1 MRPIP
6 GNQTREQNLSQSKS
20 KTLFGRFN
28 FLVTIN
34 RKQLANNFW
43 QTITKQIW
51 ANNKNTF
58 RSENMFFKNKKVL
71 IVFKLSFVVFNVI
84 FIDMELDSHTIFEHL
99 FLFSVRLS
107 SIITVWLGYLA
118 DEKIKNKNKILKK
131 IINNSNNIQSRE
143 ERNIREEVMFLEIL
157 I

>member
-1 MRPIP
+1 
-6 GNQTREQNLSQSKS
+6 
-20 KTLFGRFN
+20 
-28 FLVTIN
+28 
-34 RKQLANNFW
+34 
-43 QTITKQIW
+43 
-51 ANNKNTF
+51 
-58 RSENMFFKNKKVL
+58 MFFKNKKVL
-71 IVFKLSFVVFNVI
+71 IVFKLSFVVFNVV